1 MNIVELIEEVGVD
14 KTKVQFLD
22 TCTDKIDWKAKD
34 NITKITFGSDVGINL
49 ADNKTNMMGVVVWLP
64 REAAM
69 AAVKKARGENR
80 ENESN
85 ADA

>member
-1 MNIVELIEEVGVD
+1 MNIIQLIESVGVD

-22 TCTDKIDWKAKD
+22 TCTDNMNWSAKD
-34 NITKITFGSDVGINL
+34 NVTKITFGSDVGINL

-69 AAVKKARGENR
+69 AAAKKARGE
-80 ENESN
+80 
-85 ADA
+85 